1 MRQAASL
8 SLRETCVGVMV
19 AGSQWSVISMAGSAI
34 ENAPRTSLEVPCLEH
49 HYIIVGVSN

>member
-1 MRQAASL
+1 
-8 SLRETCVGVMV
+8 MV